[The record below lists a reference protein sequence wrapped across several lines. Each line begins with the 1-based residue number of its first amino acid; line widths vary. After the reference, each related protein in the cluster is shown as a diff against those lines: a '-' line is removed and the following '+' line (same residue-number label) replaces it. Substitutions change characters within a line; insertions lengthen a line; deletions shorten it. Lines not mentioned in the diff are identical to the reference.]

1 MHPLSVRGSKSE
13 NRWSQTRHE
22 IFSPLPCK
30 VIAVAP
36 SGGGKSSLLL
46 TFANAVFEN
55 MDYWAIFSRS
65 HMLDPALQDLKER
78 IRERYKKRGVDE
90 QSTPFLFENLDSLT
104 RVLAE
109 QKQRVQELKEAEPP
123 VTRLP
128 QLFVMI
134 DDIGLEATRFSRVL
148 DNAFANSRHYRR
160 LPTGAPICGG
170 AFSQASQAS
179 ESLCRSVT
187 VAHGSRAGPQ
197 ATQAAPHST
206 KFLQG
211 VRERL

>member
-1 MHPLSVRGSKSE
+1 MNSKKKGMHPLSVKGSKSE

-78 IRERYKKRGVDE
+78 IRERYKQRGVDE

-109 QKQRVQELKEAEPP
+109 QKQRVQELKDAETP

-134 DDIGLEATRFSRVL
+134 DDIGLEATRFPGSWTMP
-148 DNAFANSRHYRR
+148 S
-160 LPTGAPICGG
+160 PIVGTT
-170 AFSQASQAS
+170 A
-179 ESLCRSVT
+179 RIW
-187 VAHGSRAGPQ
+187 R
-197 ATQAAPHST
+197 AAPSST
-206 KFLQG
+206 SPSPNLFGSMRTSSAAIASRRRNTNPWKVKLWAPG
-211 VRERL
+211 